1 MAIDCAPA
9 RVQALLP
16 DIRIRLSGVIPPSRT
31 ETSIVPSDISG
42 RFNMRNTVPV
52 LGVNLAG
59 MTTGTIQYNNV
70 PFALKRAADLNAVIV
85 GTQGIG
91 ETGLSRAVS
100 GIPVSRG
107 GR

>member
-1 MAIDCAPA
+1 M
-9 RVQALLP
+9 
-16 DIRIRLSGVIPPSRT
+16 PPSHT

-52 LGVNLAG
+52 LGVNLGG

-91 ETGLSRAVS
+91 ETGLTRAVS
-100 GIPVSRG
+100 GIPVGEAPTSLIFLHASARAALN
-107 GR
+107 RDS

>member
-16 DIRIRLSGVIPPSRT
+16 DIRIRLSGVISPSLT

-42 RFNMRNTVPV
+42 RFNMRNTVRV
-52 LGVNLAG
+52 LGVNLGG

-91 ETGLSRAVS
+91 ETGLTRAVS

>member
-9 RVQALLP
+9 RVPALLP
-16 DIRIRLSGVIPPSRT
+16 DIRIRLSGITPPSLT

-59 MTTGTIQYNNV
+59 MTTGTIQYNIV
-70 PFALKRAADLNAVIV
+70 PFVLKRAADLNAVIV
-85 GTQGIG
+85 GMQGIG
-91 ETGLSRAVS
+91 ETGLSRAIS